1 MEYSPIVRFTP
12 LVPPAIA
19 RAGTAQRA
27 VPTDNLGMHRLQD
40 ASRVR
45 ACKSASGFASNGCEA
60 GFLRV
65 SHDGDRPELVSE

>member
-27 VPTDNLGMHRLQD
+27 VPTDNIGMHRVKPGVAAATRDSQVL
-40 ASRVR
+40 
-45 ACKSASGFASNGCEA
+45 A
-60 GFLRV
+60 GREK
-65 SHDGDRPELVSE
+65 GTPA